1 MYRNASSTLNQSRAA
16 RTLQT
21 QRQDSKICPEIS
33 VPLEITKHNLRE
45 HIRSLL
51 HRKTPKQ
58 LTFTNIQ
65 NREKREEGGG
75 GGINGEIIRRILTN
89 PLGLDFHTIASL

>member
-21 QRQDSKICPEIS
+21 ERQDSKICPEIS
-33 VPLEITKHNLRE
+33 VPLEITKHNLCE

>member
-33 VPLEITKHNLRE
+33 VPLEITKHNLCE

-65 NREKREEGGG
+65 NREKREEGGHKWRDNKKDSQKPIG
-75 GGINGEIIRRILTN
+75 ARL
-89 PLGLDFHTIASL
+89 PYHS

>member
-21 QRQDSKICPEIS
+21 ERQDSKICPEIS

-65 NREKREEGGG
+65 NREKREERGGG
-75 GGINGEIIRRILTN
+75 GRHKWRDNKKDSHKPIGARL
-89 PLGLDFHTIASL
+89 PYHS

>member
-21 QRQDSKICPEIS
+21 ERQDSKICPEIS

-51 HRKTPKQ
+51 HRKIPKQ
-58 LTFTNIQ
+58 LIFTNIQ
-65 NREKREEGGG
+65 NREKREGGHKWRDNKKDSHKPIG
-75 GGINGEIIRRILTN
+75 ARL
-89 PLGLDFHTIASL
+89 PYHS

>member
-21 QRQDSKICPEIS
+21 ERQDSKICPEIS

-65 NREKREEGGG
+65 NREKREERGGG
-75 GGINGEIIRRILTN
+75 GHKWRDNKDSHKPIGARL
-89 PLGLDFHTIASL
+89 PYHS

>member
-21 QRQDSKICPEIS
+21 ERQDSKICPEIS

-65 NREKREEGGG
+65 NREKREEGGHKWRDNKKDSHKPIG
-75 GGINGEIIRRILTN
+75 ARL
-89 PLGLDFHTIASL
+89 PYHS

>member
-21 QRQDSKICPEIS
+21 ERQDSKICPEIS
-33 VPLEITKHNLRE
+33 VPLEITKHNLCE

-51 HRKTPKQ
+51 HRKIPKQ
-58 LTFTNIQ
+58 LIFTNIQ
-65 NREKREEGGG
+65 NREKREEGG
-75 GGINGEIIRRILTN
+75 INGEIIRRILKN
-89 PLGLDFHTIASL
+89 PLGLDYRTIASL

>member
-21 QRQDSKICPEIS
+21 ERQDSKICPEIS
-33 VPLEITKHNLRE
+33 VPLEITKHNLCE

-51 HRKTPKQ
+51 HRKIPKQ
-58 LTFTNIQ
+58 LIFTNIQ
-65 NREKREEGGG
+65 NREKREEGGHKWRDNKKDSQKPIG
-75 GGINGEIIRRILTN
+75 ARL
-89 PLGLDFHTIASL
+89 PYHS

>member
-21 QRQDSKICPEIS
+21 ERQDSKICPEIS
-33 VPLEITKHNLRE
+33 VPLEITKHNLCE

-65 NREKREEGGG
+65 NREKREERGGHKWRDNKDSHKPIG
-75 GGINGEIIRRILTN
+75 ARL
-89 PLGLDFHTIASL
+89 PYHS

>member
-33 VPLEITKHNLRE
+33 VPLEITKHNLCE

-51 HRKTPKQ
+51 HRKIPKQ
-58 LTFTNIQ
+58 LIFTNIQ
-65 NREKREEGGG
+65 NREKREEGGHKWRDNKKDSQKPIG
-75 GGINGEIIRRILTN
+75 ARL
-89 PLGLDFHTIASL
+89 PYHS

>member
-51 HRKTPKQ
+51 HRKIPKQ
-58 LTFTNIQ
+58 LIFTNIQ
-65 NREKREEGGG
+65 NREKREEGGHKWRDNKKDSQKPIG
-75 GGINGEIIRRILTN
+75 ARL
-89 PLGLDFHTIASL
+89 PYHS